1 MKLEAMITF
10 NLLQRMLGRRRS
22 LLIYSTIACLGSRI
36 VNIALLYKLL
46 ILYVVPLHII
56 MT

>member
-1 MKLEAMITF
+1 MKLEVMITF
-10 NLLQRMLGRRRS
+10 NLLQRMLGQRRY

-36 VNIALLYKLL
+36 VNIALLYKSL

-56 MT
+56 MI